1 LFLELGA
8 IECKRH
14 PDAELVR
21 QRGRVAS
28 DVPGVPPV
36 NARYN
41 RECEIWIHFDVPLV
55 SCNLSRL
62 PQPSERTERY
72 RHVEGNVP
80 PGKLFDE
87 LLTRDLNDYFC
98 RNSNDCK
105 VQYELLRDGPT
116 QSGTSYP
123 KYYLWVRFTKGGTV
137 AGEGAVRVAAIDQK
151 RFEVTH
157 FLSRELIS
165 QAPSQVASIFPAA
178 LVNKIVEKAHTS
190 FNSQR

>member
-1 LFLELGA
+1 VNVKSGFILTFLLY
-8 IECKRH
+8 
-14 PDAELVR
+14 LVTLE
-21 QRGRVAS
+21 GCHSPPNVLS
-28 DVPGVPPV
+28 DI
-36 NARYN
+36 AT
-41 RECEIWIHFDVPLV
+41 
-55 SCNLSRL
+55 S
-62 PQPSERTERY
+62 
-72 RHVEGNVP
+72 HVEGNVP

-151 RFEVTH
+151 SFEVTH